1 MLKVRHSGPR
11 NGKLGYI
18 KIYQDKKLIVYI
30 ECNYFSPYQYAIQH
44 KMGWFAKAI
53 REALLNAGVS
63 IRLCDYLLKTGK
75 YDPRNE
81 EGYSIRP
88 NAILSR
94 TRSRN
99 AKKQHEAARIMKRN
113 KHKS

>member
-1 MLKVRHSGPR
+1 MLKVRHSGPQ

-18 KIYQDKKLIVYI
+18 KIYQDKKLIVHI
-30 ECNYFSPYQYAIQH
+30 ECNYFSPYQYAIRH

-53 REALLNAGVS
+53 REKLLQAG
-63 IRLCDYLLKTGK
+63 IPIKLCDYLLKTGK

-81 EGYSIRP
+81 KGYCTRP
-88 NAILSR
+88 KAVLSR
-94 TRSRN
+94 IRSRN
-99 AKKQHEAARIMKRN
+99 AKKQHKAARIMKCN